1 MQTLLLTLKRITNL
15 LPHSS
20 MTLKLSLIS
29 LLVLSKKMVIPN
41 SGVAG
46 AKRKKLSVLVAS
58 KTIQIKTLVT
68 PTMVN
73 GVSPVIR
80 VSMANQQ
87 LFVLLVTILSQL
99 LPI

>member
-15 LPHSS
+15 LPQSS

-29 LLVLSKKMVIPN
+29 LLVLSRKMVIPN

-46 AKRKKLSVLVAS
+46 AKRKKLLVLVAS
-58 KTIQIKTLVT
+58 KTIQKKTLVT

-73 GVSPVIR
+73 GISPVIK